1 MKISEANRLR
11 ILYFL
16 VFCCTAAWLPIFAD
30 YLKGHGLSGI
40 KIGLI
45 LAITPVLM
53 FLIQPFYGMLADRLG
68 YKKCLLLSS
77 GLASIS
83 YALYLVDASF
93 IWIVFTTIFMSVF
106 YNAIQPILDSLSL
119 RLAQDN
125 PKFSY
130 GTLRIAGAAGWAFT
144 GIITGQLI
152 DAINTTVIFLISAIS
167 LFLTF
172 IFTLSLKA
180 KKKETATE
188 TSPSFQNIRDIF
200 KNRTLLFLLTCVFLI
215 S

>member
-1 MKISEANRLR
+1 MRISEANRVR

-30 YLKGHGLSGI
+30 YLKGHGFTGI

-53 FLIQPFYGMLADRLG
+53 FLVQPFYGMLADRLG

-93 IWIVFTTIFMSVF
+93 IWIVFVTIFMSVF

-172 IFTLSLKA
+172 IFAFSLKA
-180 KKKETATE
+180 DKKETVAE
-188 TSPSFQNIRDIF
+188 TGHHSKTSKKFSKTRP
-200 KNRTLLFLLTCVFLI
+200 
-215 S
+215 

>member
-1 MKISEANRLR
+1 MKMSEANRLR

-53 FLIQPFYGMLADRLG
+53 FVIQPFYGMLADRLG

-83 YALYLVDASF
+83 YALYLVDTSF
-93 IWIVFTTIFMSVF
+93 TWIVFITVFMSVF
-106 YNAIQPILDSLSL
+106 YTPSNQSWIACRSDLHKTILNFRMAHFALQAPQAGPL
-119 RLAQDN
+119 RVL
-125 PKFSY
+125 
-130 GTLRIAGAAGWAFT
+130 
-144 GIITGQLI
+144 
-152 DAINTTVIFLISAIS
+152 
-167 LFLTF
+167 
-172 IFTLSLKA
+172 
-180 KKKETATE
+180 
-188 TSPSFQNIRDIF
+188 
-200 KNRTLLFLLTCVFLI
+200 
-215 S
+215 

>member
-1 MKISEANRLR
+1 MRQTGCACFTFLCSAVRQPGCLFRRLPQR
-11 ILYFL
+11 SW
-16 VFCCTAAWLPIFAD
+16 T
-30 YLKGHGLSGI
+30 SGI

-53 FLIQPFYGMLADRLG
+53 FVIQPFYGMLADRLG

-83 YALYLVDASF
+83 YALYLVDTSF
-93 IWIVFTTIFMSVF
+93 TWIVFITVFMSVF

-125 PKFSY
+125 PEFSY

-152 DAINTTVIFLISAIS
+152 DAIVVAGFRDLSSCACKQPIFFPDVFPFKIENLLIRVKR
-167 LFLTF
+167 LFKAPPGSV
-172 IFTLSLKA
+172 SLK
-180 KKKETATE
+180 KK
-188 TSPSFQNIRDIF
+188 F
-200 KNRTLLFLLTCVFLI
+200 
-215 S
+215 